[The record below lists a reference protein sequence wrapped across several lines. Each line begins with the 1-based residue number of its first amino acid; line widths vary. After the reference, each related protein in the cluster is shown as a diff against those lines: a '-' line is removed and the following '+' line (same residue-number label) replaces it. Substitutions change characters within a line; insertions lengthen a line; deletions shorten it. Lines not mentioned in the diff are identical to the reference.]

1 MDLAGELSEL
11 SKAQDDTES
20 ADDSSVGEELLV
32 AANGN
37 ANANLKQWFKD
48 MTDGRSRVVIFK
60 STQDELKT
68 CGERLNV
75 LAKTLFKQA
84 RKENPDSPLKWTLV
98 AHLHEIDGGDSYG
111 TSYMNNLT
119 PEATSYIEN
128 VDCAITWFSI
138 PILNHMD
145 MKDTQRSLHPNKFH
159 YSIEIPKVNSDLPRA
174 NPLKE
179 GAELTRAGS
188 NLSEIAASL
197 DIAVGQGG
205 AHDIMRELP
214 EWLLVNSLRLRRF
227 LDYEFCDGTLPCST
241 EDPFLILRPF
251 KMLVYL
257 RDKIKK
263 RIRSFKLARRK
274 LWDASDE
281 EYVKQYKEEP
291 TEDIGVR
298 GYQNQSIMDL
308 STLTGWLL
316 DLGCVEEFIDTY
328 IEPQRLHLAS
338 APASVRFLDMWFL
351 FPIGALVYVRD
362 NNTPQKIWR
371 VVQTAGGRKWTSKA
385 PLVSEGYNENTF
397 SDFVLDCYY
406 LDYTGHEY
414 VPVYA
419 RFSITNFAGI
429 QSTAT
434 LPVSHRNYSGRS
446 QDRTPWGTKLLELG
460 TNALQNASIYSER
473 IDSEVIVDF
482 QRAIQ
487 EVPSWNPTAGTSL
500 QPHIDDS
507 HERPS
512 DTDPDSQWSRKF
524 TQDYIATETLKWD
537 QWAKKGSGPTD
548 EEDLFLLPDRIFA
561 FVLKTRTWACLHL
574 EKNAFGEEQLTE
586 IIPQKHPWDN
596 LELPL
601 GHKEIVQS
609 LIESHFSDNVGKQMH
624 FDLVKGKGKG
634 VIILL
639 HGVPGVGKTSTAEC
653 AAESNG
659 RPLLPIICGDLGL
672 TPSEV
677 EVKLQHIFRLAQAW
691 GCVMLLDEADVFLAQ
706 RTATDTERNALVSVF
721 LRTLEYYEGI
731 LFLTTN
737 RVGVFDEA
745 FKSRIHISLYYPPLQ
760 QDQTLKIWNSH
771 IQKATQDPRIKI
783 DSEQLILCANH
794 IFERQLDPQFGPVWN
809 GRQIR
814 NAFQSAVALACFH
827 AKTGGPIQLET
838 KYFRQVF
845 DVSDQFSN
853 YVWMVRQRNSDA
865 QWNMMNMV
873 RRDDWTYAGTPMQ
886 GTPFKQPDNMQGH
899 PAAQRGPSPG
909 LGAFPQST
917 FGQPVPHFTAP
928 FANIPSPVPMNP
940 FSQMYNGMPMGQNQW
955 NAGMHV
961 PGQGI
966 GNNLGIMNPQ
976 QSSSRASTP
985 NLSTNSLGQF
995 SQ

>member
-1 MDLAGELSEL
+1 MDLLADELSDL
-11 SKAQDDTES
+11 SKIQNDTES
-20 ADDSSVGEELLV
+20 ADDSSVGAELLI

-37 ANANLKQWFKD
+37 TNTNLKQWFKD

-68 CGERLNV
+68 CGERLDD

-98 AHLHEIDGGDSYG
+98 AHLHEIDGGVSYG
-111 TSYMNNLT
+111 TSMNNLT

-128 VDCAITWFSI
+128 VDCSVTWFSI

-145 MKDTQRSLHPNKFH
+145 MKDTQRSLHPNRFH
-159 YSIEIPKVNSDLPRA
+159 YSIEIPKVNGDLPRA

-179 GAELTRAGS
+179 GAELTRTGS
-188 NLSEIAASL
+188 NLSETAASL
-197 DIAVGQGG
+197 DIAIEQGG
-205 AHDIMRELP
+205 SHEILHELP

-257 RDKIKK
+257 RGKIKK
-263 RIRSFKLARRK
+263 RIRSFKLARTK
-274 LWDASDE
+274 LLDTSDE
-281 EYVKQYKEEP
+281 EYVKRYKEEP
-291 TEDIGVR
+291 VEDIGMR
-298 GYQNQSIMDL
+298 GYQNQSLMDL
-308 STLTGWLL
+308 STLTGWIL

-328 IEPQRLHLAS
+328 IEPQRVHLAS

-371 VVQTAGGRKWTSKA
+371 VVQTAGGRKWMSKA
-385 PLVSEGYNENTF
+385 PLVSEGSNENTF

-434 LPVSHRNYSGRS
+434 LPVIPFTIALDQGYVIKEELLTRAAKFQELTQVSHRHYSGRS

-460 TNALQNASIYSER
+460 TNALENVSIYSER
-473 IDSEVIVDF
+473 VDSEVIVDF

-487 EVPSWNPTAGTSL
+487 EVSSWNPTAGTSL

-574 EKNAFGEEQLTE
+574 GKNAFGEEQLTE

-609 LIESHFSDNVGKQMH
+609 LIESHFSNNVGKQMH

-760 QDQTLKIWNSH
+760 QDQTLKIWKSH
-771 IQKATQDPRIKI
+771 IQKAIQDPRIKI
-783 DSEQLILCANH
+783 DSDQLILCAND

-838 KYFRQVF
+838 KYFKQVF
-845 DVSDQFSN
+845 DVSDQTTCGWSGSAIR
-853 YVWMVRQRNSDA
+853 M
-865 QWNMMNMV
+865 
-873 RRDDWTYAGTPMQ
+873 
-886 GTPFKQPDNMQGH
+886 H
-899 PAAQRGPSPG
+899 
-909 LGAFPQST
+909 
-917 FGQPVPHFTAP
+917 
-928 FANIPSPVPMNP
+928 
-940 FSQMYNGMPMGQNQW
+940 NG
-955 NAGMHV
+955 
-961 PGQGI
+961 I
-966 GNNLGIMNPQ
+966 
-976 QSSSRASTP
+976 
-985 NLSTNSLGQF
+985 
-995 SQ
+995 

>member
-1 MDLAGELSEL
+1 
-11 SKAQDDTES
+11 
-20 ADDSSVGEELLV
+20 
-32 AANGN
+32 
-37 ANANLKQWFKD
+37 
-48 MTDGRSRVVIFK
+48 
-60 STQDELKT
+60 
-68 CGERLNV
+68 
-75 LAKTLFKQA
+75 
-84 RKENPDSPLKWTLV
+84 
-98 AHLHEIDGGDSYG
+98 
-111 TSYMNNLT
+111 
-119 PEATSYIEN
+119 
-128 VDCAITWFSI
+128 
-138 PILNHMD
+138 
-145 MKDTQRSLHPNKFH
+145 
-159 YSIEIPKVNSDLPRA
+159 
-174 NPLKE
+174 
-179 GAELTRAGS
+179 
-188 NLSEIAASL
+188 
-197 DIAVGQGG
+197 
-205 AHDIMRELP
+205 
-214 EWLLVNSLRLRRF
+214 
-227 LDYEFCDGTLPCST
+227 
-241 EDPFLILRPF
+241 
-251 KMLVYL
+251 
-257 RDKIKK
+257 
-263 RIRSFKLARRK
+263 
-274 LWDASDE
+274 
-281 EYVKQYKEEP
+281 
-291 TEDIGVR
+291 
-298 GYQNQSIMDL
+298 MDL

-371 VVQTAGGRKWTSKA
+371 VVQTAGGRKWMSKA

-429 QSTAT
+429 ESTAT
-434 LPVSHRNYSGRS
+434 LPVIPFTIALDLGYVIKEDLLTRAAKFQQLTQVSHRNYSGRS

-783 DSEQLILCANH
+783 DSEQLILYANH

-909 LGAFPQST
+909 LGAFPPQST